1 MELLQYINIFRKWIW
16 LIILSTT
23 LAAGSSLI
31 ASMLA
36 VPVYQTTTT
45 LIVSQIINN
54 PNPAANDIF
63 ASQQLAQ
70 TYVQLATKEPI
81 LNATVTALGLQMDW
95 ASLRPQVSAF
105 PIAGTQLMAISAIDT
120 NPLRAKAIADEIA
133 RQMILQSP
141 TTPSADAQARLD
153 FIRTQLPILEKE
165 IQDGNKHIKDLD
177 QQIASATSA
186 HQIQDLQAQEQ
197 GVQSQLNQWQNTYAG
212 LVGSLQQGGLN
223 YISVVEPAAVPTVP
237 VSPRT
242 TLNLVLAVAVGLSLS
257 IGAVLLLEYLDDTIR
272 SPGEVRALLNAPIL
286 AAIGR
291 ISGSNYAEKLV
302 ADREPRSPLTEAYRA
317 LRTNLQFSSLDNPV
331 RTIVVTSAGPSEG
344 KSLTAS
350 NLAVVLAQAGLSVML
365 VDADLRRP
373 VLHKIFGLNNN
384 IGLTTWLVGQ
394 SAEPATANA
403 ATAPAAGGSRWLE
416 PSAPGK
422 SGPLEPFIQ
431 ATGISRLRL
440 MTSGP
445 LPPNPAEVLGSAR
458 MHQFL
463 EEINQIADIVVLDS
477 PPCVTVTDAVV
488 LSRWVDGVI
497 LVMDQKN
504 TSRQGIQRARE
515 NLQAVGAKILGAVIN
530 RIDPRGSSGYYYASY
545 YSTYY
550 YQNGS
555 KEAASGNGKSP
566 SGLRKL
572 LGRGKNGK
580 AANGTSEH

>member
-1 MELLQYINIFRKWIW
+1 MELLQYINIVRKWIW

-31 ASMLA
+31 ASTLA

-54 PNPAANDIF
+54 PNPNSGDIS

-81 LNATVTALGLQMDW
+81 LNAAVTALGLHQDW
-95 ASLRPQVSAF
+95 ASLKNQVSAF

-141 TTPSADAQARLD
+141 TTPSADEQGRLD
-153 FIRTQLPILEKE
+153 FIRTQLPVLEKE
-165 IQDGNKHIKDLD
+165 IQDGNQHIKDLD
-177 QQIASATSA
+177 QQIGTATSA
-186 HQIQDLQAQEQ
+186 HQIQDLQAQ
-197 GVQSQLNQWQNTYAG
+197 QSGLQTQLNQWQNTYAG
-212 LVGSLQQGGLN
+212 LVASLQQGRLN
-223 YISVVEPAAVPTVP
+223 YITVVEPASVPTVP

-242 TLNLVLAVAVGLSLS
+242 TLNLALAMAVGLTLS

-286 AAIGR
+286 AAIGK
-291 ISGSNYAEKLV
+291 IPGGNYTDKLIAE
-302 ADREPRSPLTEAYRA
+302 REPRSPLTEAYRS

-331 RTIVVTSAGPSEG
+331 RTMVITSAGPSEG

-350 NLAVVLAQAGLSVML
+350 NLAVVLAQAGLSVIL

-373 VLHKIFGLNNN
+373 VIHKIFGLKNN
-384 IGLTTWLVGQ
+384 IGLTSWLVGQ
-394 SAEPATANA
+394 NTEPAGVAVAVTAA
-403 ATAPAAGGSRWLE
+403 AAGGSRWLE
-416 PSAPGK
+416 PSPAGK
-422 SGPLEPFIQ
+422 TGPLESYIQ
-431 ATGISRLRL
+431 ATGVARLRVV
-440 MTSGP
+440 TSGS
-445 LPPNPAEVLGSAR
+445 LPPNPAEVLGSSR

-463 EEINQIADIVVLDS
+463 EEINQAADIVILDS

-497 LVMDQKN
+497 LVLDQKS
-504 TSRQGIQRARE
+504 TSRQGVQRARE

-530 RIDPRGSSGYYYASY
+530 RLDPRGSSGYYSSY
-545 YSTYY
+545 YTSYY
-550 YQNGS
+550 YRDNANG
-555 KEAASGNGKSP
+555 ASNGKAP
-566 SGLRKL
+566 GGIRKL

-580 AANGTSEH
+580 PAASEE

>member
-1 MELLQYINIFRKWIW
+1 MELLQNINIVRKWIW

-54 PNPAANDIF
+54 PNPNSGDIS

-81 LNATVTALGLQMDW
+81 LNAAVTSLGLHRDW
-95 ASLRPQVSAF
+95 ASLKNQVSAY

-120 NPLRAKAIADEIA
+120 SPLTAKAIADEIA

-141 TTPSADAQARLD
+141 TTPSPDEQARLD
-153 FIRTQLPILEKE
+153 FIRTQLPVLEKE
-165 IQDGNKHIKDLD
+165 IQDGNQHIKDLD
-177 QQIASATSA
+177 QQISNATSA
-186 HQIQDLQAQEQ
+186 HQIQDLQAQ
-197 GVQSQLNQWQNTYAG
+197 QSGLQTQLNQWQNTYAG
-212 LVGSLQQGGLN
+212 LLASLQQGRVN
-223 YISVVEPAAVPTVP
+223 YITVVEPAAVPTVP

-242 TLNLVLAVAVGLSLS
+242 GLNLALAVAVGLMLS

-286 AAIGR
+286 AAIGK
-291 ISGSNYAEKLV
+291 INGSGYADKLI
-302 ADREPRSPLTEAYRA
+302 AEREPRSPLTEAYRS
-317 LRTNLQFSSLDNPV
+317 LRTNLQFSSLDNPIHTMV
-331 RTIVVTSAGPSEG
+331 ITSAGPSEG

-350 NLAVVLAQAGLSVML
+350 NLAVVLAQAGLSVIL

-373 VLHKIFGLNNN
+373 VIHKIFGLKNS
-384 IGLTTWLVGQ
+384 IGLTAWLVGQ
-394 SAEPATANA
+394 TTEPAA
-403 ATAPAAGGSRWLE
+403 AAVTVTAPAAAAGGSRWLE
-416 PSAPGK
+416 PTPTGK
-422 SGPLEPFIQ
+422 TGPLENYIQ
-431 ATGISRLRL
+431 ATSIPRLRVV
-440 MTSGP
+440 TSGS
-445 LPPNPAEVLGSAR
+445 LPPNPAEVLGSSR

-463 EEINQIADIVVLDS
+463 EEIGQVADIVILDS

-497 LVMDQKN
+497 LVLDQKN
-504 TSRQGIQRARE
+504 TSRQGMQRARE

-530 RIDPRGSSGYYYASY
+530 RLDMRGSSGYYSSY
-545 YSTYY
+545 YSSYY
-550 YQNGS
+550 YHNDSQNGS
-555 KEAASGNGKSP
+555 KGKGSG
-566 SGLRKL
+566 GLRKL

-580 AANGTSEH
+580 TAAGEE